1 MLQVRSLNFSFVKHL
16 ALNIWLAQ
24 FLWRTLC
31 WELSLSV
38 DLLPGSG
45 REVMD
50 DASVPQNVGEK
61 GVGSSLSSLSLQRS
75 SLDLFFRVCQ
85 PEERDSAP
93 AGLSRAGCIYARVV
107 FRGRLLRTAE
117 IIVSPPAPGL
127 MLQPFFSLLRAFCET
142 VYSDRHGP
150 AILLCWQHA
159 NCLHAEILQETWD
172 DVKQ

>member
-31 WELSLSV
+31 WEPSLSV

-61 GVGSSLSSLSLQRS
+61 GVGNSLSSLSL
-75 SLDLFFRVCQ
+75 
-85 PEERDSAP
+85 PEVFPGPLLQGLP
-93 AGLSRAGCIYARVV
+93 A
-107 FRGRLLRTAE
+107 
-117 IIVSPPAPGL
+117 
-127 MLQPFFSLLRAFCET
+127 
-142 VYSDRHGP
+142 
-150 AILLCWQHA
+150 
-159 NCLHAEILQETWD
+159 
-172 DVKQ
+172 